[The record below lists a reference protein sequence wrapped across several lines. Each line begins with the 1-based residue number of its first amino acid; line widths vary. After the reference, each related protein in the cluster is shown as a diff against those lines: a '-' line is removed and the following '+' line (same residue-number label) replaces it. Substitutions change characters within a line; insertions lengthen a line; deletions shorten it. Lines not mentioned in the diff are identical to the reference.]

1 MSRRTIEVNV
11 LSNKSINSAIK
22 ELRAYKKELDDKYED
37 FLLKLGIKIED
48 YLNGLYDNAEWF
60 NRNYAIDVDPSKNG
74 LVITASG
81 ESVAFIE
88 FGAGVSA
95 GNGKYELPHEE
106 FYAGSWS
113 EEHANTYWML
123 SHRSSTNVEYSRNQ
137 EAVHG
142 FDGVIDNMHRWIE
155 ETADEVFGK

>member
-11 LSNKSINSAIK
+11 LSKRSINSAIK

-48 YLNGLYDNAEWF
+48 YLNGLYDNAMWF

-95 GNGKYELPHEE
+95 GNGKYELPHEA

-113 EEHANTYWML
+113 EEHANTYWEWEH
-123 SHRSSTNVEYSRNQ
+123 SNTPNVEYRWNQ
-137 EAVHG
+137 DAVHG
-142 FDGVIDNMHRWIE
+142 FDGVIDNMHRWIK